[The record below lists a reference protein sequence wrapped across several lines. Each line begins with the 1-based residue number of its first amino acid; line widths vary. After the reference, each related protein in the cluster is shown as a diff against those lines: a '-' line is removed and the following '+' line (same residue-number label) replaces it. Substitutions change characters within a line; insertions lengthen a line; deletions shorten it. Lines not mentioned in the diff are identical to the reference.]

1 MGLVIVWPLQE
12 RLGQMKVQEKNV
24 MNLLLTLGAGILAF
38 FIGALWYTVFFG
50 KSWIIESGMTE
61 EKIKEQGGA
70 GISMVSTLVMEI
82 LVAFL
87 VTYLIRQTNLPIMI
101 SGLLITGIAI
111 LSSLKNYVF
120 EKKSI
125 KLILINESYK
135 AVCILIMSASV
146 FFFN

>member
-1 MGLVIVWPLQE
+1 
-12 RLGQMKVQEKNV
+12 

-87 VTYLIRQTNLPIMI
+87 VTYLIRQTNLPIMT

-135 AVCILIMSASV
+135 AICILIMSASV

>member
-1 MGLVIVWPLQE
+1 
-12 RLGQMKVQEKNV
+12 

-38 FIGALWYTVFFG
+38 FIGALWSTVFFG

-87 VTYLIRQTNLPIMI
+87 VTYLIR
-101 SGLLITGIAI
+101 
-111 LSSLKNYVF
+111 
-120 EKKSI
+120 
-125 KLILINESYK
+125 
-135 AVCILIMSASV
+135 
-146 FFFN
+146 